1 MKCFILAGGDSDRL
15 WPLSRREYPK
25 QFMEIREHRSM
36 FQETVL
42 RNIPFS
48 EEYII
53 IANRKYEDV
62 IKGQLRAFSK
72 LKYSFV
78 FEEEAYG
85 TALPVTMALL
95 YSRESEEILI
105 ASTDSVLV
113 GEYNATVMSL
123 KGALYSG
130 KVGIVAT
137 EEERNA
143 SGYNF
148 VHLSDGKIES
158 LGTERKR
165 EEDLWDCGIVMGR
178 ASGILDAM
186 DPEWVE
192 FCRGMLGLYSGVVT
206 KEMSVRAGLKRLN
219 QVLRP
224 DRLELVRAT
233 FSYFR
238 IVDLQSYNDFITRS
252 GRAVVPLREKSE
264 GAEVI
269 NTEENKTIVLNDV
282 GDITVVNTPDALYLS
297 QKEDV
302 AEIKDIIHRNYGKNP
317 DVFDRSST
325 EYFYWGVRTV
335 IYKTSGYRVTKLRIY
350 PGMELSALGHKQHT
364 ETYSVIS
371 GRAKITIGKTSAVY
385 GKDQSAYCPIGKP
398 RRLENVDDSDLIIL
412 ETRLG
417 SNLMEDEVMPSAE
430 SFVKL
435 TPYLRNCIW
444 GGTRLKTLGKKL
456 NGQKD
461 IGESWEL
468 STHPAGES
476 VVAEGKYAGKTLQ
489 QYIDII
495 GKDKLG
501 WKAQAFSRFPILIKF
516 IDAHDSLSIQ
526 VHPDD
531 EYAFPHENE
540 YGKNE
545 MWYIVAASQGAFI
558 YAGFKRDVTREE
570 VARRVK
576 DKTLEEVL
584 CKIPVE
590 AGQTYF
596 LHAGTVHAIGKGCL
610 ICEIQQSSN
619 VTYRLYDYDKV
630 DKNGNKR
637 ELHVDKALDVLN
649 FKAVTR
655 NVAQHERRFF
665 SYRNGLKEILGDCKY
680 FTAVRYEANRV
691 LTISVDYSSF
701 LALVV
706 LEGSGKVNVGNE
718 SESMF
723 FKRGETFFGV
733 AKEYTFRSLG
743 KISVIAVTL

>member
-178 ASGILDAM
+178 ASSILDAM

-224 DRLELVRAT
+224 DKLELIRAT

-252 GRAVVPLREKSE
+252 GRSVVPLREKSE
-264 GAEVI
+264 NSEVI
-269 NTEENKTIVLNDV
+269 NTEENKTVVLNDV

-297 QKEDV
+297 KKEGV

-317 DVFDRSST
+317 NVFDRSST

-335 IYKTSGYRVTKLRIY
+335 ICKTSGYRVTKLRIY

-398 RRLENVDDSDLIIL
+398 RRLENIDDSDLIIL

-417 SNLMEDEVMPSAE
+417 SDLMEDEAMPSAE

-545 MWYIVAASQGAFI
+545 MWYILSASQGAFI

-637 ELHVDKALDVLN
+637 QLHVDKALDVLN